1 MPHQCLKPWSTGWI
15 KAFETGTWAVHND
28 HMVSLK
34 LWLWTVGCALLS
46 ACVLAPAHAVG
57 AVGTQGAPLR
67 LLYQER
73 PPYTSQRAVGVVDG
87 LLAAPVQQALER
99 AGIVARWELTPS
111 QRQLLMVQAAQEP
124 QEPVCA
130 VGWFRNP
137 EREKLGRFSRPLYR
151 DLPMG
156 ALVRADAPLA
166 DGAALAATLAA
177 QRLTVLTKDGFSY
190 GADIDQWLSAGP
202 VRRVSTGSEPPQ
214 LVRMLLAGRA
224 DMMLVAP
231 EEGQLLIAQHPPG
244 ALRMVRFSDV
254 LPGLERHLYCSNAVP
269 EALLRRLDR
278 ELERWVAP
286 R

>member
-1 MPHQCLKPWSTGWI
+1 M
-15 KAFETGTWAVHND
+15 HND
-28 HMVSLK
+28 RMGLLK
-34 LWLWTVGCALLS
+34 LWLRPICCALLS
-46 ACVLAPAHAVG
+46 ACLLASAHATGALG
-57 AVGTQGAPLR
+57 AVGTAASPLR

-73 PPYTSQRAVGVVDG
+73 PPYTTQRAFGVVDG
-87 LLAAPVQQALER
+87 LLVAPVQHALER
-99 AGIVARWELTPS
+99 AGLAARWELTPS
-111 QRQLLMVQAAQEP
+111 QRQLLLVHAG

-177 QRLTVLTKDGFSY
+177 QRLTVLTKEGFSY
-190 GADIDQWLSAGP
+190 GTDIDQWLSAGP

-214 LVRMLLAGRA
+214 LARMLLAGRA

-231 EEGQLLIAQHPPG
+231 EEGQLLIAQHPSG
-244 ALRMVRFSDV
+244 ALRMVKFSDV
-254 LPGLERHLYCSNAVP
+254 LPGLERHLYCSHAVP
-269 EALLRRLDR
+269 EDVLRRLDR
-278 ELERWVAP
+278 ELERSGAP